1 MGDRGTNMNI
11 SGMVRGI
18 MGDAKPGEARVLE
31 LKTGQQVRGVVQS
44 VAADGKEAVVQINGV
59 AVKAV
64 LESPMQPGQATWLQV
79 SGQLEDGSIV
89 LKPSDGPNAQPMT
102 SVADALKQAGLP
114 DEPWARQ
121 LVQEMQKNGVPL
133 TREMMEQ
140 LGNAMKM
147 KPAAVSVEQWAQT
160 VAVAMKRQLP
170 LTAAGLTGLQQAMFG
185 KPLNE
190 LLTNFLNQAQLMQG
204 SMANGSNG
212 GAAAVMKEAQALVRT
227 LLAMMPSVNAS
238 AETQAAPLA
247 GSSANSAN
255 GGGASAQAGTG
266 SQASA
271 QAQPQLQPGQGAPA
285 AGASQAAAG
294 QAALTQTTADAGLGK
309 GTAVP
314 QAPMG
319 AEAGRV
325 AAQVQPGSGNGA
337 GAGQAPTGAAA
348 GSAAGAG
355 AAAGGS
361 ASAAQQS
368 AQAAQGGSTQAQAAH
383 AGGMIGRM
391 LTLLGVSH
399 EHVMQ
404 RVLLAPGGT
413 AAAHPA
419 PAADAAPQQAAPQA
433 ASTAAAAARTAA
445 EGAPLVP
452 AGAQAAAQAMPQAAA
467 QQAALGQQATAQQQ
481 AAQPAAQALQ
491 AGAADAHESLKS
503 TLLQLLKSDSLP
515 PAIRESAQ
523 QIVQQI
529 TGQQLLLSG
538 DRSQPFAH
546 VTMFVPFVTE
556 DGEQTAAVHIQS
568 RQGRKGEL
576 DAENCRLW
584 FDLDLKALGHTM
596 VDVNVVEKL
605 VALNIHH
612 ADEQVHEQLLPFR
625 TEIETALESIG
636 YQMSAYR
643 VMPFPEKEE
652 TAPAAE
658 RLMKDYT
665 VESYKGVDLRI

>member
-1 MGDRGTNMNI
+1 MGDRGTKMNI
-11 SGMVRGI
+11 TGMVRGM

-102 SVADALKQAGLP
+102 SIADALKQAGLP

-121 LVQEMQKNGVPL
+121 LVQEMQKNGVPI

-212 GAAAVMKEAQALVRT
+212 GAAVMKEAQALVRT

-247 GSSANSAN
+247 GSSVNSAN
-255 GGGASAQAGTG
+255 AGGAAVQAVAG

-271 QAQPQLQPGQGAPA
+271 QAQPQPGQAAPA

-294 QAALTQTTADAGLGK
+294 HANLTQTTADAGLGK
-309 GTAVP
+309 GTALP
-314 QAPMG
+314 QAPVSAQAG
-319 AEAGRV
+319 AGAAAGRV
-325 AAQVQPGSGNGA
+325 AAQAGNDT
-337 GAGQAPTGAAA
+337 GAGQAPAGAAA
-348 GSAAGAG
+348 GNAAGAG
-355 AAAGGS
+355 AAAGGN
-361 ASAAQQS
+361 AAQQ
-368 AQAAQGGSTQAQAAH
+368 GAQAAH

-413 AAAHPA
+413 ATAQLA
-419 PAADAAPQQAAPQA
+419 PAADAAPQQAAPPA
-433 ASTAAAAARTAA
+433 ASTAATAARPAA
-445 EGAPLVP
+445 EGAQLVP
-452 AGAQAAAQAMPQAAA
+452 AGAQAAAQAMPQTAA
-467 QQAALGQQATAQQQ
+467 QQAALGQQAKAQQQ

-491 AGAADAHESLKS
+491 AAAADAHETLKS

-529 TGQQLLLSG
+529 TGQQLLLSS
-538 DRSQPFAH
+538 DRTQPFAH

-568 RQGRKGEL
+568 KQGRKGEL
-576 DAENCRLW
+576 DAESCRLW
-584 FDLDLKALGHTM
+584 FDLNLKALGHTM

-612 ADEQVHEQLLPFR
+612 ADEQVQEQLLPFR

-652 TAPAAE
+652 TTLAAE